1 VQDGLSD
8 WQSADA
14 VCCQILTGGLRGK
27 LNINFFL
34 VWSYTSITPYASIS
48 GKLSTSAVP
57 SLPHKMAATLQFTF
71 CIAFQTVNAV
81 VLHFD

>member
-1 VQDGLSD
+1 MQDGLSD

-14 VCCQILTGGLRGK
+14 VSCQILTGDLSEM

-34 VWSYTSITPYASIS
+34 VWSYTSVTPCASIA

-57 SLPHKMAATLQFTF
+57 S
-71 CIAFQTVNAV
+71 
-81 VLHFD
+81 